1 MEKTPR
7 STELGPKP
15 KNAGAVTELTQS
27 RVNVE
32 NQFPVRALF
41 GVCYL
46 LTVPVNHE
54 WNRIQT
60 SGGSTA
66 TLTVPGGSPETTGTQ
81 QTLTHISR
89 WHLTDYVSTER
100 GNKVGEHSEQEPG
113 HAQVAA
119 TSAER

>member
-1 MEKTPR
+1 MPL
-7 STELGPKP
+7 SP
-15 KNAGAVTELTQS
+15 
-27 RVNVE
+27 

-46 LTVPVNHE
+46 LTVLVNEE

-66 TLTVPGGSPETTGTQ
+66 TLRVPGGSPETTGTQ
-81 QTLTHISR
+81 PTLTHISG

-100 GNKVGEHSEQEPG
+100 GNEVGEHSEQEPG